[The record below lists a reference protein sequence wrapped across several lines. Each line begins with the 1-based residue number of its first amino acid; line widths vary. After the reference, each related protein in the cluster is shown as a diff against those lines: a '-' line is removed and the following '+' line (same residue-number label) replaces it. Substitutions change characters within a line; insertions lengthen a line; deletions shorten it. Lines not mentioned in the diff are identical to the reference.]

1 MWLPRR
7 WLILLDYVFVPSL
20 LYIFVGNWCQS
31 LIPQIPGW
39 VWILIF
45 IAVNTAI
52 NIKGIET
59 TARVDMFFF
68 VVEIGIVLIIVI
80 GGLKYV
86 LGGGGA
92 GELTM
97 TPIYQADKV
106 NLTFIATACTI
117 AALNFTGF
125 DGISTLAEE
134 VSEPEKNVGRAILI
148 ALVVIGTV
156 FFLQTYIVCLIEPDY
171 NKFNASTALFDAC
184 ARRHRRLV
192 PHRAARG
199 EHPCRGHRQHPER
212 AGRVQPCAVLH
223 GP

>member
-1 MWLPRR
+1 MF
-7 WLILLDYVFVPSL
+7 FVPSL

-117 AALNFTGF
+117 AALNLPVLTA
-125 DGISTLAEE
+125 SARWLLRWR
-134 VSEPEKNVGRAILI
+134 S
-148 ALVVIGTV
+148 
-156 FFLQTYIVCLIEPDY
+156 QT
-171 NKFNASTALFDAC
+171 S
-184 ARRHRRLV
+184 
-192 PHRAARG
+192 
-199 EHPCRGHRQHPER
+199 RQDLSGSMR
-212 AGRVQPCAVLH
+212 
-223 GP
+223 